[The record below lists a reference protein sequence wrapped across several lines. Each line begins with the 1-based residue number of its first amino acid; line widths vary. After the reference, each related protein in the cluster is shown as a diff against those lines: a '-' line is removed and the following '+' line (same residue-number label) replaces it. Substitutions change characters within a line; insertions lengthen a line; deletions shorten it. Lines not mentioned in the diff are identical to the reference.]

1 MDTAKSI
8 GILNTSTHSSILLI
22 SPWSFFLS
30 TVSFLRSLAAG
41 ALRQTKLSTFESTLK
56 PLIFKSAMDQIA
68 MTQDAEVEW
77 EDILQGDGDE
87 ENETLSLKEND
98 EFLLTSSFTR
108 FVSFRL
114 MVNSI

>member
-1 MDTAKSI
+1 MDLT
-8 GILNTSTHSSILLI
+8 
-22 SPWSFFLS
+22 
-30 TVSFLRSLAAG
+30 
-41 ALRQTKLSTFESTLK
+41 
-56 PLIFKSAMDQIA
+56 A

>member
-1 MDTAKSI
+1 M
-8 GILNTSTHSSILLI
+8 
-22 SPWSFFLS
+22 
-30 TVSFLRSLAAG
+30 AAG